1 MLRHCSGLMLRLQG
15 GRIRKRRT
23 AIAISHAPRAL
34 RATRAA
40 HFKGKGHTSKLAE
53 ASRRAI
59 VRRTL
64 TASGSHAR
72 LVEPRPL
79 TWHHRA
85 ICPPILSIEAS
96 LLSPKK
102 KGYQG
107 TCHLVT
113 RANKRAGTCLGKR
126 GGCDGQ
132 GTAQGTRG
140 HVRGL
145 PICLCLPPL
154 GALGGPGLAPWGR
167 RMNGHWLTGHAPR
180 ESA

>member
-1 MLRHCSGLMLRLQG
+1 MGAPRTIQVAVDEARCQPGCMLRHCSGLMLRLQG

-79 TWHHRA
+79 TWHHRV
-85 ICPPILSIEAS
+85 ISCPIFVDGGLVALTE
-96 LLSPKK
+96 KK
-102 KGYQG
+102 KDNQE

-113 RANKRAGTCLGKR
+113 SANKRTGTCLGQR
-126 GGCDGQ
+126 GGYGGR

-140 HVRGL
+140 HVHGL
-145 PICLCLPPL
+145 PICLWLPPL
-154 GALGGPGLAPWGR
+154 GALGGF
-167 RMNGHWLTGHAPR
+167 
-180 ESA
+180 

>member
-1 MLRHCSGLMLRLQG
+1 MGAPRTIQVAVDEARCQPGCMLRHCSGLMLRLQG

-23 AIAISHAPRAL
+23 AIGISHAPRAL

-64 TASGSHAR
+64 TASGGDAR

-79 TWHHRA
+79 TWHHRV
-85 ICPPILSIEAS
+85 ISCPILSIEAS

-102 KGYQG
+102 KKDNQE
-107 TCHLVT
+107 TCYSVT
-113 RANKRAGTCLGKR
+113 SANKPTGTCLGQR
-126 GGCDGQ
+126 GGCGGR

-140 HVRGL
+140 HVHGR
-145 PICLCLPPL
+145 PI
-154 GALGGPGLAPWGR
+154 G
-167 RMNGHWLTGHAPR
+167 
-180 ESA
+180 SA